1 MIQVTLIAPVNNS
14 YSGKKNAKYMMV
26 KKEFYNVASS
36 HKLTKA
42 DHFIS
47 FGLILQETWKLLP
60 LNLIYVAVLIIST

>member
-1 MIQVTLIAPVNNS
+1 
-14 YSGKKNAKYMMV
+14 MV